1 MKLLKVIILSIFLF
15 PLNHILSEEIEELI
29 YCFVGDAG
37 EVNPTQAKVVE
48 ALANSDCSIVWHLGD
63 ITQLG
68 VQSLDDPELQD
79 SFLTPFKQFLE
90 TGIPFYLTIG
100 NHDYKGDPSVYLQV
114 AKDYP
119 SIFHPSN
126 FYTKTFGGLCFFT
139 LDTTIFDKL
148 YYFYKRGSQI
158 RWLNEEVERLKNQCE
173 FSIAVAHHPL
183 FSSGDRD
190 RANPQ
195 LAIFLEN
202 YVFGTFDM
210 YITGHNHVLAD
221 EGDHKKTRQ
230 LISATGALPGGSPN
244 STESNIFNVETPGF
258 LQMSVKG
265 NTARYEFLSAESKEV
280 LCETDHGVP
289 YITLLGRRGGSA
301 MAAAAVNALTPGG
314 EI

>member
-1 MKLLKVIILSIFLF
+1 MKIKSFRTLLLIISIVVIKPITS
-15 PLNHILSEEIEELI
+15 NESDI

-37 EVNPTQAKVVE
+37 EVNPTQAMVVE
-48 ALANSDCSIVWHLGD
+48 ALANSDCSMVWHLGD

-68 VQSLDDPELQD
+68 VQSINDPELQD
-79 SFLTPFKQFLE
+79 SFLTPFKPFLE
-90 TGIPFYLTIG
+90 TEIPFYLTVG
-100 NHDYKGDPSVYLQV
+100 NHDYKGDPTVYLEV

-119 SIFHPSN
+119 SIHHPSN
-126 FYTKTFGGLCFFT
+126 FYTKQFGKLCFFA

-158 RWLNEEVERLKNQCE
+158 RWLAEEVERMKDQCE

-202 YVFGTFDM
+202 YVFGTFDI

-221 EGDHKKTRQ
+221 EGDHKKTLQ
-230 LISATGALPGGSPN
+230 LISATGALPGGSPLE
-244 STESNIFNVETPGF
+244 TDKDKFNIETPGY
-258 LQMSVKG
+258 LKMTIDD
-265 NTARYEFLSAESKEV
+265 NTARYEFVSAEDNEILWSNIKV
-280 LCETDHGVP
+280 
-289 YITLLGRRGGSA
+289 GSG
-301 MAAAAVNALTPGG
+301 LR
-314 EI
+314 

>member
-37 EVNPTQAKVVE
+37 EVNPTQTKVVI
-48 ALANSDCSIVWHLGD
+48 ALANSDCSMVWHLGD

-68 VQSLDDPELQD
+68 VQSMDDPELQE
-79 SFLTPFKQFLE
+79 SFLIPFKPFLE
-90 TGIPFYLTIG
+90 TEIPFYLTVG
-100 NHDYKGDPSVYLQV
+100 NHDYKGDPAVYLEV
-114 AKDYP
+114 AKNYS
-119 SIFHPSN
+119 SIYHPSN
-126 FYTKTFGGLCFFT
+126 FYTKNFGKLCFFA

-158 RWLNEEVERLKNQCE
+158 RWLEEEVEKLKDQCD

-202 YVFGTFDM
+202 YVFGTFDI

-221 EGDHKKTRQ
+221 EGDHKETLQ
-230 LISATGALPGGSPN
+230 LISATGALPGGSPGEI
-244 STESNIFNVETPGF
+244 ESGKFNIETPGY
-258 LQMSVKG
+258 LRMTVVE
-265 NTARYEFLSAESKEV
+265 NTARYEFVSAEKE
-280 LCETDHGVP
+280 
-289 YITLLGRRGGSA
+289 
-301 MAAAAVNALTPGG
+301 
-314 EI
+314 EIHT

>member
-1 MKLLKVIILSIFLF
+1 MKIKSFRTLLLIISIVVIKPITS
-15 PLNHILSEEIEELI
+15 NESDI

-37 EVNPTQAKVVE
+37 EVNPTQAMVVE
-48 ALANSDCSIVWHLGD
+48 ALANSDCSMVWHLGD

-68 VQSLDDPELQD
+68 VQSINDPELQD
-79 SFLTPFKQFLE
+79 SFLTPFKPFLE
-90 TGIPFYLTIG
+90 TEIPFYLTVG
-100 NHDYKGDPSVYLQV
+100 NHDYKCDPAVYLEV

-119 SIFHPSN
+119 SIYHPSN
-126 FYTKTFGGLCFFT
+126 FYTKQFGKLCFFA

-158 RWLNEEVERLKNQCE
+158 RWLAEEVERMKDQCE

-202 YVFGTFDM
+202 YVFGTFDI

-221 EGDHKKTRQ
+221 EGDHKKTLQ
-230 LISATGALPGGSPN
+230 LISATGALPGGSPLE
-244 STESNIFNVETPGF
+244 TDKGKFNIETPGY
-258 LQMSVKG
+258 LRMTIDG
-265 NTARYEFLSAESKEV
+265 NTARYEFISAEDDEILWSNIKV
-280 LCETDHGVP
+280 
-289 YITLLGRRGGSA
+289 GSG
-301 MAAAAVNALTPGG
+301 LR
-314 EI
+314 

>member
-1 MKLLKVIILSIFLF
+1 MKTKYVKALILLLLIITVRPIVSDE
-15 PLNHILSEEIEELI
+15 SSI

-37 EVNPTQAKVVE
+37 EVNPTQAMVVNS
-48 ALANSDCSIVWHLGD
+48 LANSDCSLVWHLGD

-68 VQSLDDPELQD
+68 VQSMDDPELQE
-79 SFLTPFKQFLE
+79 SFLKPFKPFLE
-90 TGIPFYLTIG
+90 TEIPFYLTVG
-100 NHDYKGDPSVYLQV
+100 NHDYKGDPSVYLEV
-114 AKDYP
+114 AKNYP

-126 FYTKTFGGLCFFT
+126 FYTKKFGELCFFA

-158 RWLNEEVERLKNQCE
+158 RWLKEEVERLQDQCN

-202 YVFGTFDM
+202 YVFGTFDI

-230 LISATGALPGGSPN
+230 LISATGALPGGSPQE
-244 STESNIFNVETPGF
+244 TDLGKFNIETPGY
-258 LQMSVKG
+258 LRMTVKK
-265 NTARYEFLSAESKEV
+265 NTARYEFIDAEQDEV
-280 LCETDHGVP
+280 VWSN
-289 YITLLGRRGGSA
+289 IKIGSG
-301 MAAAAVNALTPGG
+301 LR
-314 EI
+314 

>member
-1 MKLLKVIILSIFLF
+1 MKLLKVIILFIFLF
-15 PLNHILSEEIEELI
+15 PLNYTLTEEIEDLI
-29 YCFVGDAG
+29 FCFVGDAG

-68 VQSLDDPELQD
+68 VRSLDDPELQD
-79 SFLTPFKQFLE
+79 SFLTPFKPFLE

-148 YYFYKRGSQI
+148 YYFYKRGNQI
-158 RWLNEEVERLKNQCE
+158 RWLKEEVERLKNQCE

-265 NTARYEFLSAESKEV
+265 NTARYEFLSAASKEV
-280 LCETDHGVP
+280 LWSKIKVGVG
-289 YITLLGRRGGSA
+289 LR
-301 MAAAAVNALTPGG
+301 V
-314 EI
+314 E

>member
-15 PLNHILSEEIEELI
+15 PLNHILPEEIEELI

-37 EVNPTQAKVVE
+37 EVNPTQTKVVI
-48 ALANSDCSIVWHLGD
+48 ALANSDCSMVWHLGD

-68 VQSLDDPELQD
+68 VQSMDDPELQE
-79 SFLTPFKQFLE
+79 SFLIPFKPFLE
-90 TGIPFYLTIG
+90 TEIPFYLTVG
-100 NHDYKGDPSVYLQV
+100 NHDYKGDPAVYLEV
-114 AKDYP
+114 AKNYS
-119 SIFHPSN
+119 SIYHPSN
-126 FYTKTFGGLCFFT
+126 FYTKNFGKLCFFA

-158 RWLNEEVERLKNQCE
+158 RWLEEEVEKLKDQCD

-202 YVFGTFDM
+202 YVFGTFDI

-221 EGDHKKTRQ
+221 EGDHKETLQ
-230 LISATGALPGGSPN
+230 LISATGALPGGSPGEI
-244 STESNIFNVETPGF
+244 ESGKFNIETPGY
-258 LQMSVKG
+258 LRMTVVE
-265 NTARYEFLSAESKEV
+265 NIARYEFVSAEKE
-280 LCETDHGVP
+280 
-289 YITLLGRRGGSA
+289 
-301 MAAAAVNALTPGG
+301 
-314 EI
+314 EILWSNIKVGTGLRQKN

>member
-1 MKLLKVIILSIFLF
+1 MKIKSFRTLLLIISISVIQSITS
-15 PLNHILSEEIEELI
+15 NESDI

-37 EVNPTQAKVVE
+37 EVNPTQAMVVE
-48 ALANSDCSIVWHLGD
+48 ALANSDCSMVWHLGD

-68 VQSLDDPELQD
+68 VQSINDPELQD
-79 SFLTPFKQFLE
+79 SFLTPFKPFLE
-90 TGIPFYLTIG
+90 TEIPFYLTVG
-100 NHDYKGDPSVYLQV
+100 NHDYKGDPTVYLEV

-119 SIFHPSN
+119 SIYHPSN
-126 FYTKTFGGLCFFT
+126 FYTKQFGKLCFFA

-158 RWLNEEVERLKNQCE
+158 RWLAEEVERMKDQCE

-202 YVFGTFDM
+202 YVFGTFDI

-221 EGDHKKTRQ
+221 EGDHKKTLQ
-230 LISATGALPGGSPN
+230 LISATGALPGGSPLE
-244 STESNIFNVETPGF
+244 TDKGKFNIETPGY
-258 LQMSVKG
+258 LKMTIDD
-265 NTARYEFLSAESKEV
+265 NTARYEFVSAEDNEILWSNIKV
-280 LCETDHGVP
+280 
-289 YITLLGRRGGSA
+289 GSG
-301 MAAAAVNALTPGG
+301 LR
-314 EI
+314 

>member
-1 MKLLKVIILSIFLF
+1 MKIKSFRTLLLIISIVVIKPITS
-15 PLNHILSEEIEELI
+15 NESDI

-37 EVNPTQAKVVE
+37 EVNPTQAMVVE
-48 ALANSDCSIVWHLGD
+48 ALANSDCSMVWHLGD

-68 VQSLDDPELQD
+68 VQSINDPELQD
-79 SFLTPFKQFLE
+79 SFLTPFKPFLE
-90 TGIPFYLTIG
+90 TEIPFYLTVG
-100 NHDYKGDPSVYLQV
+100 NHDYKGDPTVYLEV

-119 SIFHPSN
+119 SIHHPSN
-126 FYTKTFGGLCFFT
+126 FYTKQFGKLCFFA

-158 RWLNEEVERLKNQCE
+158 RWLAEEVERMKDQCE

-202 YVFGTFDM
+202 YVFGTFDI

-221 EGDHKKTRQ
+221 EGDHKKTLQ
-230 LISATGALPGGSPN
+230 LISATGALPGGSPLE
-244 STESNIFNVETPGF
+244 TDKGKFNIETPGY
-258 LQMSVKG
+258 LRMTIDG
-265 NTARYEFLSAESKEV
+265 NTARYEFISAEDDEILWSNIKV
-280 LCETDHGVP
+280 
-289 YITLLGRRGGSA
+289 GSG
-301 MAAAAVNALTPGG
+301 LR
-314 EI
+314 

>member
-1 MKLLKVIILSIFLF
+1 MKIKSFRTLLLIISISVIQSITS
-15 PLNHILSEEIEELI
+15 NESDI

-37 EVNPTQAKVVE
+37 EVNPTQAMVVE
-48 ALANSDCSIVWHLGD
+48 ALANSDCSMVWHLGD

-68 VQSLDDPELQD
+68 VQSINDPELQD
-79 SFLTPFKQFLE
+79 SFLTPFKPFLE
-90 TGIPFYLTIG
+90 TEIPFYLTVG
-100 NHDYKGDPSVYLQV
+100 NHDYKGDPTVYLEV

-119 SIFHPSN
+119 SINHPSN
-126 FYTKTFGGLCFFT
+126 FYTKQFGKLCFFA

-158 RWLNEEVERLKNQCE
+158 RWLAEEVERMKDQCE

-202 YVFGTFDM
+202 YVFGTFDI

-221 EGDHKKTRQ
+221 EGDHKKTLQ
-230 LISATGALPGGSPN
+230 LISATGALPGGSPLE
-244 STESNIFNVETPGF
+244 TDKGKFNIETPGY
-258 LQMSVKG
+258 LRMTIDG
-265 NTARYEFLSAESKEV
+265 NTARYEFISAEDDEILWSNIKV
-280 LCETDHGVP
+280 
-289 YITLLGRRGGSA
+289 GSG
-301 MAAAAVNALTPGG
+301 LR
-314 EI
+314 

>member
-1 MKLLKVIILSIFLF
+1 MKLLKVIILFISLF
-15 PLNHILSEEIEELI
+15 PLNYTLTEEIEELI
-29 YCFVGDAG
+29 FCFVGDAG

-79 SFLTPFKQFLE
+79 SFLTPFKPFLE

-158 RWLNEEVERLKNQCE
+158 RWLKEEVERLKNQCE

-265 NTARYEFLSAESKEV
+265 NTARYEFLSAASKEV
-280 LCETDHGVP
+280 LWSKIKVGVG
-289 YITLLGRRGGSA
+289 LR
-301 MAAAAVNALTPGG
+301 V
-314 EI
+314 E

>member
-1 MKLLKVIILSIFLF
+1 MKIKSFRTLLLIISIAVIQPITS
-15 PLNHILSEEIEELI
+15 NESDI

-37 EVNPTQAKVVE
+37 EVNPTQTMVVE
-48 ALANSDCSIVWHLGD
+48 ALANSDCSMVWHLGD

-68 VQSLDDPELQD
+68 VQSINDPELQD
-79 SFLTPFKQFLE
+79 SFLTPFKPFLE
-90 TGIPFYLTIG
+90 TEIPFYLTVG
-100 NHDYKGDPSVYLQV
+100 NHDYKGDPAVYLEV

-119 SIFHPSN
+119 SIYHPSN
-126 FYTKTFGGLCFFT
+126 FYTKQFGKLCFFA

-158 RWLNEEVERLKNQCE
+158 RWLAEEVERMKDQCE

-202 YVFGTFDM
+202 YVFGTFDI

-221 EGDHKKTRQ
+221 EGDHKKTLQ
-230 LISATGALPGGSPN
+230 LISATGALPGGSPLE
-244 STESNIFNVETPGF
+244 TDKGKFNIETPGY
-258 LQMSVKG
+258 LRMTIDG
-265 NTARYEFLSAESKEV
+265 NTARYEFISAEDNEILWSNIKV
-280 LCETDHGVP
+280 
-289 YITLLGRRGGSA
+289 GSG
-301 MAAAAVNALTPGG
+301 LR
-314 EI
+314 

>member
-1 MKLLKVIILSIFLF
+1 MKIKSFRTLLLIISISVIQSIT
-15 PLNHILSEEIEELI
+15 SKESDI

-37 EVNPTQAKVVE
+37 EVNPTQAMVVE
-48 ALANSDCSIVWHLGD
+48 ALAYSDCSMVWHLGD

-68 VQSLDDPELQD
+68 VQSINDPELQD
-79 SFLTPFKQFLE
+79 SFLTPFKPFLE
-90 TGIPFYLTIG
+90 TEIPFYLTVG
-100 NHDYKGDPSVYLQV
+100 NHDYKGDPAVYLEV

-119 SIFHPSN
+119 SIYHPSN
-126 FYTKTFGGLCFFT
+126 FYTKQFGKVCFFA

-158 RWLNEEVERLKNQCE
+158 RWLAEEVERMKDQCE

-202 YVFGTFDM
+202 YVFGTFDI

-221 EGDHKKTRQ
+221 EGDHKKTLQ
-230 LISATGALPGGSPN
+230 LISATGALPGGSPLE
-244 STESNIFNVETPGF
+244 TDKGKFNIETPGY
-258 LQMSVKG
+258 LRMTIDG
-265 NTARYEFLSAESKEV
+265 NTARYEFISAEDNEILWSNIKV
-280 LCETDHGVP
+280 
-289 YITLLGRRGGSA
+289 GSG
-301 MAAAAVNALTPGG
+301 LR
-314 EI
+314 

>member
-1 MKLLKVIILSIFLF
+1 MKTKYVKALILLLLIITVRPIVSDE
-15 PLNHILSEEIEELI
+15 SSI

-37 EVNPTQAKVVE
+37 EVNPTQAMVVNS
-48 ALANSDCSIVWHLGD
+48 LANSDCSLVWHLGD

-68 VQSLDDPELQD
+68 VQSMDDPELQE
-79 SFLTPFKQFLE
+79 SFLKPFKPFLE
-90 TGIPFYLTIG
+90 TEIPFYLTVG
-100 NHDYKGDPSVYLQV
+100 NHDYKGDPSVYFEV
-114 AKDYP
+114 AKNYP

-126 FYTKTFGGLCFFT
+126 FYTKRFGELCFFA

-158 RWLNEEVERLKNQCE
+158 RWLKEEVERLQDQCN

-202 YVFGTFDM
+202 YVFGTFDI

-230 LISATGALPGGSPN
+230 LISATGALPGGSPQE
-244 STESNIFNVETPGF
+244 TDLGKFNIETPGY
-258 LQMSVKG
+258 LRMTVKK
-265 NTARYEFLSAESKEV
+265 NTARYEFIDAEQDEV
-280 LCETDHGVP
+280 VWSN
-289 YITLLGRRGGSA
+289 IKIGSG
-301 MAAAAVNALTPGG
+301 LR
-314 EI
+314 

>member
-1 MKLLKVIILSIFLF
+1 MKIKSFRTLLLIISISVIQSITS
-15 PLNHILSEEIEELI
+15 NESDI

-37 EVNPTQAKVVE
+37 EVNPTQAMVVE
-48 ALANSDCSIVWHLGD
+48 ALANSDCSMVWHLGD

-68 VQSLDDPELQD
+68 VQSINDPELQD
-79 SFLTPFKQFLE
+79 SFLTPFKPFLE
-90 TGIPFYLTIG
+90 TEIPFYLTVG
-100 NHDYKGDPSVYLQV
+100 NHDYKGDPAVYLEV

-119 SIFHPSN
+119 SIYHPSN
-126 FYTKTFGGLCFFT
+126 FYTKQFGKLCFFA

-158 RWLNEEVERLKNQCE
+158 RWLAEEVERMKDQCE

-202 YVFGTFDM
+202 YVFGTFDI

-221 EGDHKKTRQ
+221 EGDHKKTLQ
-230 LISATGALPGGSPN
+230 LISATGALPGGSPL
-244 STESNIFNVETPGF
+244 EIDKGKFNIETPGY
-258 LQMSVKG
+258 LRMTIDG
-265 NTARYEFLSAESKEV
+265 NTARYEFISAEDNEILWSNIKV
-280 LCETDHGVP
+280 
-289 YITLLGRRGGSA
+289 GSG
-301 MAAAAVNALTPGG
+301 LR
-314 EI
+314 

>member
-1 MKLLKVIILSIFLF
+1 MKIKSFRTLLLIISISVIQSITS
-15 PLNHILSEEIEELI
+15 NESDI

-37 EVNPTQAKVVE
+37 EVNPTQAMVVE
-48 ALANSDCSIVWHLGD
+48 ALANSDCSMVWHLGD

-68 VQSLDDPELQD
+68 VQSINDPELQD
-79 SFLTPFKQFLE
+79 SFLTPFKPFLE
-90 TGIPFYLTIG
+90 TEIPFYLTVG
-100 NHDYKGDPSVYLQV
+100 NHDYKGDPAVYLEV

-119 SIFHPSN
+119 SIYHPSN
-126 FYTKTFGGLCFFT
+126 FYTKQFGKLCFFA

-158 RWLNEEVERLKNQCE
+158 RWLAEEVERMKDQCE

-202 YVFGTFDM
+202 YVFGTFDI

-221 EGDHKKTRQ
+221 EGDHKKTLQ
-230 LISATGALPGGSPN
+230 LISATGALPGGSPLE
-244 STESNIFNVETPGF
+244 TDKGKFNIETPGY
-258 LQMSVKG
+258 LRMTIDG
-265 NTARYEFLSAESKEV
+265 NTARYEFISAEDDEILWSNIKV
-280 LCETDHGVP
+280 
-289 YITLLGRRGGSA
+289 GSG
-301 MAAAAVNALTPGG
+301 LR
-314 EI
+314 

>member
-1 MKLLKVIILSIFLF
+1 MKIKSFRTLLLIISISVIQSITS
-15 PLNHILSEEIEELI
+15 NESDI

-37 EVNPTQAKVVE
+37 EVNPTQAMVVE
-48 ALANSDCSIVWHLGD
+48 ALANSDCSMVWHLGD

-68 VQSLDDPELQD
+68 VQSINDPELQD
-79 SFLTPFKQFLE
+79 SFLTPFKPFLE
-90 TGIPFYLTIG
+90 TEIPFYLTVG
-100 NHDYKGDPSVYLQV
+100 NHDYKGDPAVYLEV

-119 SIFHPSN
+119 SIYHPSN
-126 FYTKTFGGLCFFT
+126 FYTKQFGKLCFFA

-158 RWLNEEVERLKNQCE
+158 RWLAEEVERMKDQCE

-202 YVFGTFDM
+202 YVFGTFDI

-221 EGDHKKTRQ
+221 EGDHKKTLQ
-230 LISATGALPGGSPN
+230 LISATGALPGGSPLE
-244 STESNIFNVETPGF
+244 TDKGKFNIETPGY
-258 LQMSVKG
+258 LRMTIDS
-265 NTARYEFLSAESKEV
+265 NTARYEFISAEDNEILWSNIKV
-280 LCETDHGVP
+280 
-289 YITLLGRRGGSA
+289 GSG
-301 MAAAAVNALTPGG
+301 LR
-314 EI
+314 